1 MGVWSLTV
9 ITCNNY
15 VTVWG
20 RIVISLLYFD
30 WNIGYSYIPI
40 EDPNDYLKHRVHCK
54 VQGYKPIYV
63 TARGASKDVNAL
75 TSVQNIHFYQT
86 PPPLKKCTHQHF
98 SKAKHCL
105 ENAKNLP
112 KMLKVYRNQH
122 VLPQTPTPLLPNVY
136 VLYTHE
142 NVDILADP

>member
-86 PPPLKKCTHQHF
+86 SPPPLKSVLINTFPKPNI
-98 SKAKHCL
+98 AL
-105 ENAKNLP
+105 
-112 KMLKVYRNQH
+112 KMLKIC
-122 VLPQTPTPLLPNVY
+122 LKC
-136 VLYTHE
+136 
-142 NVDILADP
+142 